1 MPRGTVSKVNADKGF
16 GFIQPE
22 DSQGGQ
28 GHFYHI
34 TNVSHGGKWLQVGC
48 VVDYELTQNTQ
59 PGHEGKMQATDVR
72 LVSGGATPSPPAT
85 RVEPKK
91 QCFHWRRGRCQH
103 GDLCQFLHPRKA
115 CVDFLDGSCKRGEY
129 CTFRHTDRS
138 PPRGAQP
145 KALSEIKDWD
155 VYYFWDARNV
165 LLTRGDDISEILA
178 DMNDKVAQLVTPE
191 GCRWNWR
198 CATADKRYYY
208 HDGTVPPQY
217 KVPPGKLRDLTVDG
231 WTHIDPGPKKDADDH
246 KMISD
251 IGDLVLRCQRFVSD
265 PGSGG
270 VDPSRAVV
278 VVVTGDRDCS
288 GALRKLLQ
296 DGKVSRTVLVYGE
309 PVNQAL
315 VKVVEHA
322 IRWGSLRGV
331 AGRPPSPPRQ
341 STPTGPPAPAI
352 KDSAKIFL
360 KGIPEHMPDRDVLAL
375 LKTVGTVAASQ
386 RNNRTS
392 MKVTMQTKEQAAA
405 ALALSGKHGIQIMF
419 DKYPDGWN
427 TRPQDGVGGSAGK
440 GHGAGGNGNGGKGAA
455 PARGSQSAGYSGGKA
470 QGGACS
476 AAPHVDSDTDKQLY
490 LKFIP
495 LTWTEADVRQ
505 FLRGAGDVRMCKV
518 LAPVEGRKTTV
529 ARAEMATAAGA
540 ELAVKSLQPPPGA
553 PDLFVEY
560 QRVTDLQPGIRRLV
574 AMGYERTDVERAIAE
589 AHGKGHSGK
598 AALTYAT
605 EILPPVGTDE
615 QPLPHKSEPPPHK
628 RKSHCTIA

>member
-360 KGIPEHMPDRDVLAL
+360 K
-375 LKTVGTVAASQ
+375 
-386 RNNRTS
+386 
-392 MKVTMQTKEQAAA
+392 
-405 ALALSGKHGIQIMF
+405 
-419 DKYPDGWN
+419 
-427 TRPQDGVGGSAGK
+427 
-440 GHGAGGNGNGGKGAA
+440 
-455 PARGSQSAGYSGGKA
+455 
-470 QGGACS
+470 
-476 AAPHVDSDTDKQLY
+476 
-490 LKFIP
+490 FIP
-495 LTWTEADVRQ
+495 LAWTDADVRQ
-505 FLRGAGDVRMCKV
+505 FLRAAGEVRMCKV
-518 LAPVEGRKTTV
+518 LAPLEGRKTTV
-529 ARAEMATAAGA
+529 AHAEMATAAGA